1 MIVLSDQS
9 PIGICPIQM
18 ILTSRATARFSCYTN
33 GENHLEEQSMS
44 TYSPEIVELR
54 ALRDRRDKKLSVV
67 VEFNKPAWLIDVSV
81 NQGRSELVFDVV
93 FRPYSGQG
101 WIKRRYRYDGEVDV
115 LHHLGEVQFSEN
127 ELSKLPEEAAIK

>member
-1 MIVLSDQS
+1 
-9 PIGICPIQM
+9 
-18 ILTSRATARFSCYTN
+18 
-33 GENHLEEQSMS
+33 MS
-44 TYSPEIVELR
+44 TFSPEIVELK

-67 VEFNKPAWLIDVSV
+67 VAFNKPAWLIDVSV

-115 LHHLGEVQFSEN
+115 LHHLGEVQFAEREFN
-127 ELSKLPEEAAIK
+127 KLPQEAAIK